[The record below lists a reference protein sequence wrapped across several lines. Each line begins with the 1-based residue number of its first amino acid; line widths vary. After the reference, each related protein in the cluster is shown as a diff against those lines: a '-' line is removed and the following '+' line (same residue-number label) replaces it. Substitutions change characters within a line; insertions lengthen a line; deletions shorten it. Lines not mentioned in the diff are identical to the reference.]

1 MRAWR
6 SNVRLFGATYSA
18 AAVSRA
24 LEMNPE
30 MNGKF
35 MTFGSVL
42 LRGVA
47 EIVMRGRP
55 IKETKVV
62 LTLNAGVSVD
72 DAYTRITL
80 ELTRADPG

>member
-1 MRAWR
+1 M
-6 SNVRLFGATYSA
+6 RLFGATYSA

-30 MNGKF
+30 MNGRF

-42 LRGVA
+42 LKGVA

-55 IKETKVV
+55 MREIRVV
-62 LTLNAGVSVD
+62 LTLHAGVSLD
-72 DAYTRITL
+72 GAYVRIVV
-80 ELTRADPG
+80 ELTMADPG